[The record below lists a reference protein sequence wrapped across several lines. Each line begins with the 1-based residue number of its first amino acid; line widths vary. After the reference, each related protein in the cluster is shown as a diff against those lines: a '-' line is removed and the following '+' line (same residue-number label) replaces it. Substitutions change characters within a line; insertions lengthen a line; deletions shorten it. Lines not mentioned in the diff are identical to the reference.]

1 MATIDRDALLY
12 DLIMNTPPIDQN
24 CLCEEDMMV
33 LAEKTIALVGDDSL
47 LYGEVACKTLR
58 AIASVNIAK
67 SSMTAGIKRQ
77 KSGDREVE
85 KFNSK
90 YRNPWKDYIA
100 SLSNLC
106 PIVFGYSLPS
116 ALGMNITSGEEIII
130 PEYVNTQFSDPPL
143 ILVP

>member
-24 CLCEEDMMV
+24 CLCEEEMMV
-33 LAEKTIALVGDDSL
+33 LAEKTITLVGDDSL

-67 SSMTAGIKRQ
+67 SSMTAVIKRQ

-90 YRNPWKDYIA
+90 FRNPWKDYLA
-100 SLSNLC
+100 SLNSLC

-116 ALGMNITSGEEIII
+116 SMGMFITSGEQIVV
-130 PEYVNTQFSDPPL
+130 PEYINSKFSGPL
-143 ILVP
+143 LTLVP